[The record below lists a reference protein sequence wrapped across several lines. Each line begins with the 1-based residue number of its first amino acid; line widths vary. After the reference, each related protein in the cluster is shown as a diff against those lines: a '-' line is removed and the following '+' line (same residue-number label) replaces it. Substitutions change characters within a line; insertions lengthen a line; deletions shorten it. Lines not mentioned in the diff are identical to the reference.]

1 MTQNQDL
8 EISRAVEQAIPAND
22 DPRTEATEE
31 PAIIEAMDIQV
42 PDATAPSRSN
52 FRVTAIMMALY
63 LALFVAALDQ
73 TIVST
78 AIPTITSSLHSAS
91 GYTWIGGA
99 YLLAKSAAMPIWAK
113 LSDIWGRKPII
124 LASLSLFFAASILC
138 ALAQTMPMLI
148 SGRALQGVGGGGL
161 LQLVDITIADL
172 FSLRRRSLFIA
183 LTELM
188 WAIAAGI
195 GPVLGG
201 VLAAK
206 VSWRWIFWLN
216 LPIAGA
222 AFVLTLLFL
231 DVHNPRTRLRAGLAA
246 VDWLGTAT
254 MLGLTLMLLLALN
267 MGGVVAAWSSA
278 KIVCLLVFGVLMVVG
293 FVVSEQRFATHP
305 IMPLRLFRDRSNVA
319 AFAAAFCSGFVFIAA
334 EYYLPLYFQS
344 SRAADPILSGVLILP
359 LITTEAVAAVGTGVG
374 IHASGQ
380 YKPFL
385 QAGMLVTVVG
395 VGLFTLF
402 DARTSTATVVGIQ
415 ILAGA
420 GIGLC
425 FQPPMTAVQARVKQR
440 DVATATGT
448 LGFVK
453 NIATALSIVVGG
465 VVFQNGVAMQRGK
478 LVAAGMEEAVA
489 EMLAGPEAAANVE
502 MIGRIA
508 DEGQRWAAE
517 QAFASGLRNMWI
529 LYACVAG
536 CGVVA
541 SLFVK
546 RSVLSREHT
555 ETKTGLLG
563 EGEGL
568 MEGGRD

>member
-1 MTQNQDL
+1 
-8 EISRAVEQAIPAND
+8 
-22 DPRTEATEE
+22 
-31 PAIIEAMDIQV
+31 
-42 PDATAPSRSN
+42 
-52 FRVTAIMMALY
+52 
-63 LALFVAALDQ
+63 
-73 TIVST
+73 
-78 AIPTITSSLHSAS
+78 
-91 GYTWIGGA
+91 
-99 YLLAKSAAMPIWAK
+99 MPIWAK

-124 LASLSLFFAASILC
+124 LASLLLFFGASILC
-138 ALAQTMPMLI
+138 ALARSMPALI
-148 SGRALQGVGGGGL
+148 AGRAMQGVGGGGL

-201 VLAAK
+201 VLAAR

-254 MLGLTLMLLLALN
+254 MLGLTLMLLLGLN

-278 KIVCLLVFGVLMVVG
+278 KIICLLVFGALMLG
-293 FVVSEQRFATHP
+293 LFLISEQRFATYP
-305 IMPLRLFRDRSNVA
+305 IMPLRLFRDPSNVA

-380 YKPFL
+380 YRPFL
-385 QAGMLVTVVG
+385 QAGMLVTTAG
-395 VGLFTLF
+395 VALFTLF

-453 NIATALSIVVGG
+453 NIATALSVVVGG

-478 LVAAGMEEAVA
+478 LIAAGMEEGLA

-508 DEGQRWAAE
+508 DEGVREAAE
-517 QAFASGLRNMWI
+517 QAFAVGLRNMWI

-536 CGVVA
+536 AGVVA

-555 ETKTGLLG
+555 ETKTGLELG

>member
-1 MTQNQDL
+1 
-8 EISRAVEQAIPAND
+8 
-22 DPRTEATEE
+22 
-31 PAIIEAMDIQV
+31 MDIQV
-42 PDATAPSRSN
+42 PAETADTTPSRSN

-124 LASLSLFFAASILC
+124 LASLLLFFAASILC
-138 ALAQTMPMLI
+138 ALAASMPALI
-148 SGRALQGVGGGGL
+148 GGRALQGVGGGGL

-188 WAIAAGI
+188 WAVAAGV

-201 VLAAK
+201 VLAAR

-278 KIVCLLVFGVLMVVG
+278 KIVCLLVFGALMVVG
-293 FVVSEQRFATHP
+293 FVVSEQRFAAHP
-305 IMPLRLFRDRSNVA
+305 IMPPRLFRDPSNVA

-385 QAGMLVTVVG
+385 QAGMLVTTGG
-395 VGLFTLF
+395 VALFTLF
-402 DARTSTATVVGIQ
+402 DARTSTAMVVGLQ
-415 ILAGA
+415 VLAGA

-478 LVAAGMEEAVA
+478 LIAAGMEEAVA

-502 MIGRIA
+502 MIGRIK
-508 DEGQRWAAE
+508 DEGIREAAE
-517 QAFASGLRNMWI
+517 QAFAAGLRNMWI

-536 CGVVA
+536 CGVLA

>member
-1 MTQNQDL
+1 M
-8 EISRAVEQAIPAND
+8 
-22 DPRTEATEE
+22 EATEE
-31 PAIIEAMDIQV
+31 PTIIEAMDIQV
-42 PDATAPSRSN
+42 PAEPADLTPSRSN

-124 LASLSLFFAASILC
+124 LASLFLFFAASILC

-188 WAIAAGI
+188 WAIAAGV

-201 VLAAK
+201 VLAAR

-222 AFVLTLLFL
+222 AFALTLCFL

-254 MLGLTLMLLLALN
+254 MLGLTLMLLLGLN

-278 KIVCLLVFGVLMVVG
+278 QIVCLLVFGALMVVL
-293 FVVSEQRFATHP
+293 FLVSEQRFAAHP

-380 YKPFL
+380 YRPFL
-385 QAGMLVTVVG
+385 QAGMLVTAVG
-395 VGLFTLF
+395 VALFTLF
-402 DARTSTATVVGIQ
+402 DARTSTAVVVGLQ
-415 ILAGA
+415 VLAGA

-425 FQPPMTAVQARVKQR
+425 FQPPMTAVQARVEQR

-465 VVFQNGVAMQRGK
+465 VVFQNGVAMQRGE
-478 LVAAGMEEAVA
+478 LIAAGMEEGLA

-517 QAFASGLRNMWI
+517 QAFAEGLRKMWI
-529 LYACVAG
+529 L
-536 CGVVA
+536 
-541 SLFVK
+541 
-546 RSVLSREHT
+546 
-555 ETKTGLLG
+555 
-563 EGEGL
+563 
-568 MEGGRD
+568 